1 MTKHTATKRLHNSD
15 LKKLVSILQVPVSKK
30 EIKALPSRM
39 LSSHPNTSSSSNMCS
54 LHKDLNAELLKELWS
69 WMKYELD
76 TAVGDFVYPVI
87 LAGKLT
93 EAEERKI
100 RQIEPVKEMFSPH
113 FTMETSTPQDRRPI
127 DAGSMWKYQHDKCPA
142 CLLTRVGSD
151 SEVLCALYA
160 GMIARYPIWKLA
172 THRLI
177 LADLGVHQLES
188 PKSKRVRFIR
198 YWIRATTTGH
208 TALFEAVELG
218 ILIKKKHKE
227 LQEEIHRSSHQPP
240 VRPRSVHHSSR
251 PHTADAKIGP
261 HPRSPTITPHT
272 PLEKVGIRHSS
283 HQVRESSE
291 SPRPLLGRHRS
302 NSIDSL
308 TPYDSITT
316 LLTGERTYTP
326 RPQIPTNSPTIVNL
340 ADFPSRTF
348 TSPSAAPPPLMPMK
362 ARVTSSRLSE
372 TSEFST
378 ILSYDNGPI
387 PQQGP
392 SRQMEYTFSKPSR
405 RSVYAGFGNVEKDP
419 FEDADE
425 DEEEEQDEGGKASK
439 RSTKWSDLY

>member
-30 EIKALPSRM
+30 EIKAIPSGV
-39 LSSHPNTSSSSNMCS
+39 LSSHPNTSSSSNLCS
-54 LHKDLNAELLKELWS
+54 LHKDLNADLLRELWS

-76 TAVGDFVYPVI
+76 TAVGNFVYPVI

-93 EAEERKI
+93 EAEQRKI
-100 RQIEPVKEMFSPH
+100 RQIEPVKEMFDRD
-113 FTMETSTPQDRRPI
+113 FTMETSGPQGRRPI

-160 GMIARYPIWKLA
+160 GMIARFPIWKLA

-188 PKSKRVRFIR
+188 PKSKRIRLVR
-198 YWIRATTTGH
+198 YWIRASTTGYA
-208 TALFEAVELG
+208 ALFEAVELG

-227 LQEEIHRSSHQPP
+227 LQEEIHRSSHQLSAHH
-240 VRPRSVHHSSR
+240 RSVHHSSR
-251 PHTADAKIGP
+251 PRTSDAKIGP
-261 HPRSPTITPHT
+261 HPRSPTITPYI
-272 PLEKVGIRHSS
+272 PLDKVGIHHSS
-283 HQVRESSE
+283 HQAHDSSE
-291 SPRPLLGRHRS
+291 SSRPLLRRHRS

-326 RPQIPTNSPTIVNL
+326 RLQTPTNGPTIVNL
-340 ADFPSRTF
+340 PDFPSRTF
-348 TSPSAAPPPLMPMK
+348 TSPSAAPSPLTPMK
-362 ARVTSSRLSE
+362 ARVTSSHHSE
-372 TSEFST
+372 ASEFST
-378 ILSYDNGPI
+378 ILSYDNGPT

-392 SRQMEYTFSKPSR
+392 DRQMAYTFPEPSR
-405 RSVYAGFGNVEKDP
+405 HSVYAGFGNTEKDP
-419 FEDADE
+419 FEDADG
-425 DEEEEQDEGGKASK
+425 DEKEEGEGDETASK